1 MLVCTC
7 KISYLFVLFDKTFMK
22 LFTDLYATYTV
33 TVLTFQTVEFP
44 FVENFQLLWANVLR
58 YIAHAMTTMRARAF
72 GTRVDFNDVMSLVET
87 VLDTEFTIKCVF
99 SCLFVLTAT

>member
-1 MLVCTC
+1 
-7 KISYLFVLFDKTFMK
+7 MK

-58 YIAHAMTTMRARAF
+58 YIAHTMTAMRTGTF
-72 GTRVDFNDVMSLVET
+72 CTRVDFNDVMSLVEA
-87 VLDTEFTIKCVF
+87 VLDTKFTIKCVF
-99 SCLFVLTAT
+99 SSLFVLTAT